1 MKSLED
7 MAQEYLENVAV
18 IEQRIA
24 ELQVQERHTVSC
36 EERLRLRRRIQKL
49 YTMAGEGRQLAF
61 EMQHYYDKPEEGGTA
76 YVKQPHTTKKP
87 KRKKFSRS
95 GYGAPTPAL
104 AVHGRNA
111 HAAPISGLRA
121 QLSRGNA
128 AGRNRA

>member
-1 MKSLED
+1 MSTLADLAE
-7 MAQEYLENVAV
+7 EYLENVAV

-24 ELQVQERHTVSC
+24 ELKSLERRTSSC
-36 EERLRLRRRIQKL
+36 EERIRLRRRIQKL

-61 EMQHYYDKPEEGGTA
+61 QMQHYYDRPEEGA
-76 YVKQPHTTKKP
+76 YVRKP
-87 KRKKFSRS
+87 EQHKTRKRVKFRQS

-121 QLSRGNA
+121 QLSRGHA
-128 AGRNRA
+128 AGRNRP